1 MAGDGI
7 FPGPTQSRDTA
18 SQILSGFWT
27 CSLYIIDTLTLLGT
41 WFTKIVSILHVLA
54 LLFWWFNL
62 KNKSCFVWMIS
73 NVSNFPFVAVTF
85 KEPFKAT
92 RTWDNVFSQESHRV
106 NPLTHLKL
114 IFVLVWSGRLTSFL
128 NVCIQSPQLPC
139 GKVCEMRL
147 VPLLEVN
154 CPQMSFRFNSS
165 IISLGIT
172 ADSLHTLTLSC
183 LDSQCIHVSHREQH
197 GRCFYSGIRSNI
209 DDKLRN
215 LFTVTD
221 YSLTPSWLKD
231 TFIV

>member
-1 MAGDGI
+1 MFWLYSFDGLI
-7 FPGPTQSRDTA
+7 WRTKVALFGWSPMFLTFLLLLLLL
-18 SQILSGFWT
+18 LS
-27 CSLYIIDTLTLLGT
+27 
-41 WFTKIVSILHVLA
+41 H
-54 LLFWWFNL
+54 
-62 KNKSCFVWMIS
+62 
-73 NVSNFPFVAVTF
+73 
-85 KEPFKAT
+85 PFKAT

-183 LDSQCIHVSHREQH
+183 LDSRCIHVSHREQH
-197 GRCFYSGIRSNI
+197 GRCFYSSIRSNI